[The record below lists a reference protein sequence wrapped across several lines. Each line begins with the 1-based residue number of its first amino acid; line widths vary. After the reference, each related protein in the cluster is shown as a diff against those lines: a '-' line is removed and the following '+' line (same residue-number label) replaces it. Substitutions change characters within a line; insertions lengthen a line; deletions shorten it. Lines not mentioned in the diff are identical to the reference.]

1 MSGRPQ
7 RREGWADLLR
17 CAAVLAVIVLHTAG
31 SQLSNAPLGSA
42 AWHVLNGYNSLSR
55 WCVPAFIMLSGA
67 FLLDPERELPL
78 KRLFSRHILRIAA
91 ALLVWGAFYALLGYF
106 ANCGG
111 APTLSGTGAALYS
124 ALLGNTHYHLW
135 FLYMVVGLYLVTPVL
150 RAFVRG
156 ADRQAAGTFFL
167 LAVLFACLLPTLLRL
182 RPSQT
187 VSTYISYLNV
197 KLVLGHVGYFTAGY
211 YLRTREISP
220 KLRRW
225 IYALGIL
232 GAAVT
237 LFGTAGLSLARGT
250 LVQTLYEYDSPNVAA
265 MSLAVFVLFRGARE
279 RNALPCPAWAGQ
291 VAGISFGIYLV
302 HETFLMLLRHSG
314 ITALSFFPLLS
325 VPVLTA
331 LVFFCS
337 LAAAWLISKLPV
349 LGRCLT

>member
-1 MSGRPQ
+1 MSGRP

-31 SQLSNAPLGSA
+31 SQLPNAPLGSVD
-42 AWHVLNGYNSLSR
+42 WHVLNGYNSLSR

-67 FLLDPERELPL
+67 FLLDPERDLPL

-106 ANCGG
+106 SNCGG
-111 APTLSGTGAALYS
+111 APTLAGMGAALYS

-135 FLYMVVGLYLVTPVL
+135 FLYMIIGLYLVTPVL

-156 ADRQAAGTFFL
+156 ADRQSAQVFFL

-187 VSTYISYLNV
+187 VSTYVSYLNV
-197 KLVLGHVGYFTAGY
+197 KLILGHVGYFTAGY

-220 KLRRW
+220 KARRW
-225 IYALGIL
+225 IYALGLL
-232 GAAVT
+232 GTVVT
-237 LFGTAGLSLARGT
+237 LFGTAGLSLARGA

-265 MSLAVFVLFRGARE
+265 MSVAVFVLFRS
-279 RNALPCPAWAGQ
+279 LPQGKGRLCSAWAGR

-302 HETFLMLLRHSG
+302 HEAFLMLLRHSG
-314 ITALSFFPLLS
+314 VTALSFFPLLS
-325 VPVLTA
+325 VPALTA
-331 LVFFCS
+331 LVFLCS
-337 LAAAWLISKLPV
+337 LNAALPLSKLPV
-349 LGRCLT
+349 LGRWLT